1 MAEIKKYLDF
11 EGLKLYDEKI
21 KALIKEGG
29 KTEDEIKEIVVKE
42 LAAQLVPADAKESL
56 NTIAEIAAWIQDHPD
71 DAAQMNLDIDALE
84 TAVGKA
90 AVAAT
95 ETTEAQ
101 AATGLFKDVE
111 DLDARLDILEASETD
126 TFTAISTD
134 EISGLFSSI

>member
-84 TAVGKA
+84 AAVGQ
-90 AVAAT
+90 AAT
-95 ETTEAQ
+95 DAQ
-101 AATGLFKDVE
+101 AATGLFKDIE
-111 DLDARLDILEASETD
+111 GLDARLDILEASETD

-134 EISGLFSSI
+134 EISGLFASV

>member
-1 MAEIKKYLDF
+1 MAEVKKYLDF

-84 TAVGKA
+84 AAVGQ
-90 AVAAT
+90 AAT
-95 ETTEAQ
+95 DAQ
-101 AATGLFKDVE
+101 AATGLFKDIE
-111 DLDARLDILEASETD
+111 GLDARLDILEASETD

-134 EISGLFSSI
+134 EISGLFASV

>member
-1 MAEIKKYLDF
+1 MAEVKKYLDF

-29 KTEDEIKEIVVKE
+29 KTEDEIKEIVIKE

-84 TAVGKA
+84 AAVGQ
-90 AVAAT
+90 AAT
-95 ETTEAQ
+95 DAQ
-101 AATGLFKDVE
+101 AATGLFKDIE
-111 DLDARLDILEASETD
+111 GLDARLDILEASETD

-134 EISGLFSSI
+134 EISGLFASV

>member
-1 MAEIKKYLDF
+1 MAEVKKYLDF

-84 TAVGKA
+84 AAVGQ
-90 AVAAT
+90 AAT
-95 ETTEAQ
+95 DVQ
-101 AATGLFKDVE
+101 AATGLFKDIE
-111 DLDARLDILEASETD
+111 GLDARLDVLEASETD

-134 EISGLFSSI
+134 EISGLFASV

>member
-1 MAEIKKYLDF
+1 MAEVKKYLDF

-29 KTEDEIKEIVVKE
+29 KTEDEIKEIVIKE

-84 TAVGKA
+84 AAVGQ
-90 AVAAT
+90 AAT
-95 ETTEAQ
+95 DAQ
-101 AATGLFKDVE
+101 AATGLFKDIE
-111 DLDARLDILEASETD
+111 GLDARLDVLEASETD
-126 TFTAISTD
+126 TFTAISTN
-134 EISGLFSSI
+134 EISGLFASV